1 MIPGFSVDRKR
12 VKGRYLNN
20 RKRMKRKENKGV
32 QKKDKR
38 VVEKNGI
45 KRTSQPFYTVFIYL
59 KVNLYLFRYRPIS
72 RVGISSSILSVPGRI
87 TLIIGSISANCGTN
101 APIIGINP
109 WAMLPNG

>member
-38 VVEKNGI
+38 VDEKNGI
-45 KRTSQPFYTVFIYL
+45 KRTSQPFYTVLYIIKDKTFIYSDTDR
-59 KVNLYLFRYRPIS
+59 FR
-72 RVGISSSILSVPGRI
+72 
-87 TLIIGSISANCGTN
+87 GSGYPPAY
-101 APIIGINP
+101 
-109 WAMLPNG
+109 